1 MCVCLIA
8 VAALGLTGCNQKS
21 STDGTLTAE
30 TVSDA
35 PDDGS
40 RPKVVATTTIVADLV
55 SQIAGDSVDLVVL
68 MPPGRDPHQFT
79 LTARDVFELRTADL
93 IIYNGLNLE
102 EGSESVYRDLSEN
115 GVKTVAVTAGIPQD
129 RILKQQDG
137 IRPDP
142 HVWGDPTLWSECVA
156 TVVDA
161 LTEIAPYAS
170 ADFDL
175 RGDAYRFE
183 LKRLDNWIKAQVEGV
198 PWANPRRRVLVTS
211 HDGFAYWGRAYQF
224 EIMSLQG
231 ISTVDEEEPDGVE
244 EMVDVVKQLDL
255 PAIYSETIIH
265 TGHIRRISIDAKVKI
280 GGVLYSDSLGGD
292 FTPTFRLRLLQIRSE
307 KELPSAG
314 VGNIF
319 LGRLPD
325 KSIHIRVFSNKGQ
338 KIFDRADRDI
348 SGGARQIVELK
359 EQVKDSWESG
369 YMIDDSEAE
378 VVAMVKDIIDFK
390 PPARNS
396 AAGDDPGPETSL
408 PLTGEDIDVRTYVGM
423 MKFNAYKIA
432 SGLKAGLTPE
442 RLNEAAGSS
451 ADKGMTPER

>member
-1 MCVCLIA
+1 
-8 VAALGLTGCNQKS
+8 
-21 STDGTLTAE
+21 
-30 TVSDA
+30 
-35 PDDGS
+35 
-40 RPKVVATTTIVADLV
+40 
-55 SQIAGDSVDLVVL
+55 
-68 MPPGRDPHQFT
+68 
-79 LTARDVFELRTADL
+79 
-93 IIYNGLNLE
+93 
-102 EGSESVYRDLSEN
+102 
-115 GVKTVAVTAGIPQD
+115 
-129 RILKQQDG
+129 
-137 IRPDP
+137 
-142 HVWGDPTLWSECVA
+142 
-156 TVVDA
+156 
-161 LTEIAPYAS
+161 
-170 ADFDL
+170 
-175 RGDAYRFE
+175 
-183 LKRLDNWIKAQVEGV
+183 
-198 PWANPRRRVLVTS
+198 
-211 HDGFAYWGRAYQF
+211 GRAYQF

-231 ISTVDEEEPDGVE
+231 ISTVDDEKPDGVE

-265 TGHIRRISIDAKVKI
+265 TGHIRRIAIDAKVKI

-292 FTPTFRLRLLQIRSE
+292 FTPTFRLRLLQIRSG